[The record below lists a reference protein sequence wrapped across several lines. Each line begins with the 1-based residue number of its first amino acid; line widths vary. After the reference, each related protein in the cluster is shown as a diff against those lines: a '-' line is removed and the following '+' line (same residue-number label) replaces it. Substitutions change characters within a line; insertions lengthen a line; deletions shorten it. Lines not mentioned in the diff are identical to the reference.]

1 MSQRRF
7 PPPWSRRVP
16 LAARIADNPRSID
29 SVRDCPMSKCDKCR
43 LPLIAC
49 ACVAGI
55 AVVGFIV
62 SPATQDSCWSP
73 PSFHAPSA
81 CALPV
86 VDLPH
91 DHNPERPGPSPYKIT
106 AAALSTATTSST
118 FSTRQRSAP
127 DFGIA

>member
-1 MSQRRF
+1 VE
-7 PPPWSRRVP
+7 PARVP
-16 LAARIADNPRSID
+16 LAARIADNLRNID
-29 SVRDCPMSKCDKCR
+29 SVRDLPDVQCDKCR
-43 LPLIAC
+43 LPFIPC

-73 PSFHAPSA
+73 PSLHAPW

-118 FSTRQRSAP
+118 FSTSTALST
-127 DFGIA
+127 